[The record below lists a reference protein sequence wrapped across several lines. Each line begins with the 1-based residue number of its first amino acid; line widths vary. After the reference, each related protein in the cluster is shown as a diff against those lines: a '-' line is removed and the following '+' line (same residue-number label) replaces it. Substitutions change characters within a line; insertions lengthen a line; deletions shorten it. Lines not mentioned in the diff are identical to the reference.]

1 MNRKEMDKTLEK
13 TKKDFEKRIKKL
25 DEKSLKISIP
35 FLRVK
40 F

>member
-13 TKKDFEKRIKKL
+13 TKKDFEKRIKTL
-25 DEKSLKISIP
+25 ETKSLTISIP

>member
-25 DEKSLKISIP
+25 ETKSLKISIP

>member
-25 DEKSLKISIP
+25 EAKSLKISIP
-35 FLRVK
+35 FLRVN

>member
-25 DEKSLKISIP
+25 EMKSLKISIP

>member
-1 MNRKEMDKTLEK
+1 MNRKEMGKTLEK
-13 TKKDFEKRIKKL
+13 TKKEFEKRIKTL
-25 DEKSLKISIP
+25 NAKSLKISIP